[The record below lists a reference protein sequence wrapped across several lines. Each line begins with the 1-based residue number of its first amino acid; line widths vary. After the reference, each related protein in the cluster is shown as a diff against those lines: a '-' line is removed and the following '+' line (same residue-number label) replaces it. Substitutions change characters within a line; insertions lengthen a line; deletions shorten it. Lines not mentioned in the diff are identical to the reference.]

1 MRVHLICVFA
11 LLGFPLVSQAQVPVF
26 EVTPVKSTI
35 DFDVE
40 ASVAIKGTFQK
51 WDSSFTCTSTDANLC
66 VLEIRIQA
74 DSVDTGSGMKDGK
87 LKSKDFFN
95 VKDNPYITFKS
106 TKNVQTGPDTFE
118 VDGDFTIRG
127 VTKPEKLS
135 LTLVGKGTGS
145 GTVTGTMA
153 FDRKDYGMNS
163 GIPFIKIANRVGVT
177 VDLKVKRVSG
187 PPLVFSQ

>member
-11 LLGFPLVSQAQVPVF
+11 LLAFPLVSQAQVPVF

-135 LTLVGKGTGS
+135 LTLVGKGNGL
-145 GTVTGTMA
+145 GTVKSKEA
-153 FDRKDYGMNS
+153 FERKDYGKNR
-163 GIPFIKIANRVGVT
+163 GNPFNKIRQPRRG
-177 VDLKVKRVSG
+177 DRG
-187 PPLVFSQ
+187 PESEA